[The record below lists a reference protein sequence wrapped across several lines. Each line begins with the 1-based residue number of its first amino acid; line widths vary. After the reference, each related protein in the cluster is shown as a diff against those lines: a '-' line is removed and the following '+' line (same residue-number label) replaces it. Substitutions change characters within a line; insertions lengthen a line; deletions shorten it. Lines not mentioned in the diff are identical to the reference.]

1 MSKPVVID
9 LCCGLGG
16 WSKGF
21 IAEGWD
27 AIGFDVERHEYGD
40 KRYPGHLILADV
52 LTLNGYDLRA
62 ANPSV
67 IVASPPCQK
76 YSHMAMPFSRGKRE
90 AAWQRWERDSQFG
103 DFRLNDLFN
112 ACVRIARECGVPIIL
127 ENVKGAQPWL
137 GRAKWHYGSY
147 YLWGDV
153 PALMPSTLRTVKVE
167 GFNFHQHEKTGKGG
181 SFQSAAV
188 AAVGVKK
195 KGQNWSNF
203 KETGE
208 VSPHWRM
215 ADGGVKNGYATDP
228 STGGSWFGE
237 YEPGKGSARNLSS
250 GSPARKQAAAEI
262 AEIPPDLAQWIA
274 RCFKP

>member
-16 WSKGF
+16 WSRGF
-21 IAEGWD
+21 IEEGYD

-40 KRYPGHLILADV
+40 KRYPGHLILKDV

-90 AAWQRWERDSQFG
+90 ASWQRWERDSPFG
-103 DFRLNDLFN
+103 DFHLNDLFN

-153 PALMPSTLRTVKVE
+153 PALMPSTLKTKQGGR
-167 GFNFHQHEKTGKGG
+167 NFHTYEKYGVPSPSFHGAAHEAGVQRAEGLKTVGHVNKRDGHG
-181 SFQSAAV
+181 HTRHLTNQRESDAVKQPGLSGEAWFNEGAA
-188 AAVGVKK
+188 
-195 KGQNWSNF
+195 S
-203 KETGE
+203 
-208 VSPHWRM
+208 
-215 ADGGVKNGYATDP
+215 
-228 STGGSWFGE
+228 
-237 YEPGKGSARNLSS
+237 LSS
-250 GSPARKQAAAEI
+250 KSAGRKQASAEI
-262 AEIPPDLAQWIA
+262 AEIPADLAQWIA